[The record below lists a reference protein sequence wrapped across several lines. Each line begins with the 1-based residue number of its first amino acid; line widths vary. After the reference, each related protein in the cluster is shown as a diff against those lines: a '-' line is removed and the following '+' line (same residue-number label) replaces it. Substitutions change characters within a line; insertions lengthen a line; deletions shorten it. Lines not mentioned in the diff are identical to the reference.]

1 VCKAKPASVPT
12 VAAQRGGSAARA
24 SNAGAAGAAA
34 QQAREEK
41 ADAGWWS
48 DPLVVPVYVS
58 RADAAWP
65 VVDDGYGTGVA
76 ARE

>member
-1 VCKAKPASVPT
+1 
-12 VAAQRGGSAARA
+12 
-24 SNAGAAGAAA
+24 
-34 QQAREEK
+34 
-41 ADAGWWS
+41 
-48 DPLVVPVYVS
+48 LVVPVYVS